1 MRPDLTISPSPSSGL
16 NIGLY
21 IFNVN
26 EVTVLFTAPLKELK
40 ITLNKIAAKIPLSDA
55 GNKSTIK
62 STISRVYSGSII
74 YSEAIQ
80 MKRQSLPELLYKTL
94 QSV

>member
-26 EVTVLFTAPLKELK
+26 KVTVLFTAPLKELK
-40 ITLNKIAAKIPLSDA
+40 ITLNKIAAKIPLSDV
-55 GNKSTIK
+55 GNK
-62 STISRVYSGSII
+62 STISRVYSGSISI
-74 YSEAIQ
+74 P
-80 MKRQSLPELLYKTL
+80 KPYK
-94 QSV
+94 